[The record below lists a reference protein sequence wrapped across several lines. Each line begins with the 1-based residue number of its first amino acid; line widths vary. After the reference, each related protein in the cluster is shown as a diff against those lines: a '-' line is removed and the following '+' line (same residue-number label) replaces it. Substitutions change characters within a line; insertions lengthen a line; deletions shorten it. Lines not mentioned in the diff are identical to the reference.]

1 MTIYSKD
8 NIRGYLRVRN
18 GAEDGSIEDNLACHA
33 VIGGIF

>member
-1 MTIYSKD
+1 MIIYSKD

-18 GAEDGSIEDNLACHA
+18 GVEDGSIEDNFVCYV